1 MADQPSVTPPSS
13 HQELVESVA
22 IGNIKSI
29 AEQPA
34 MLANL
39 AYGMLVTNTNLS
51 QQNAVSNQ
59 QAMNQLGISIT
70 GASVSLLESKE
81 T

>member
-1 MADQPSVTPPSS
+1 MADQPSVTVPSS
-13 HQELVESVA
+13 HQELIESVA
-22 IGNIKSI
+22 IGNIKSV

-34 MLANL
+34 LLANL
-39 AYGMLVTNTNLS
+39 AYAMVVTNTNLS
-51 QQNAVSNQ
+51 QQTALSQQ

-70 GASVSLLESKE
+70 GASVNLLESKE